1 MKIVFA
7 SMLAL
12 LAGFGVVL
20 GAAAQGTG
28 SSELSRSDARFLQRA
43 AADGLAEVQ
52 LGQLAQQ
59 KGLREEVKQFGKLM
73 VVDHTK
79 ANQQAQ
85 AIAQA
90 HNVQLPTTLDKK
102 HERELK
108 KLSGDKLVGPDFDR
122 EYMAKMVSDHRK
134 DVSQFRKRANA
145 KTQTDVTRFAAATL
159 PTLVSHLESAR
170 ATNDLAQAGKRT
182 GERAT
187 GSTKP

>member
-1 MKIVFA
+1 M
-7 SMLAL
+7 
-12 LAGFGVVL
+12 
-20 GAAAQGTG
+20 QH
-28 SSELSRSDARFLQRA
+28 A

-52 LGQLAQQ
+52 LGQLAQR
-59 KGLREEVKQFGKLM
+59 KGLRDEVKQFGARM
-73 VVDHTK
+73 AEDHGK
-79 ANQQAQ
+79 ANQQLQ

-90 HNVQLPTTLDKK
+90 HGVQLPTTLDKK
-102 HERELK
+102 QQRELD

-159 PTLVSHLESAR
+159 PTLVSHLDMAR
-170 ATNDLAQAGKRT
+170 ATHDLAQAAKRT
-182 GERAT
+182 DKRET